1 MVVFYHQL
9 ENHHHLMEARL
20 VLWSGWGASEEGQGR
35 GMAGGLWRSLGWGR
49 ALSQEGVEKG
59 ELKGG
64 PALWHTCLSV
74 ADITQEQDLL
84 QPLLIEEDIAQ
95 GVFVIEFFN
104 VAC

>member
-1 MVVFYHQL
+1 
-9 ENHHHLMEARL
+9 
-20 VLWSGWGASEEGQGR
+20 
-35 GMAGGLWRSLGWGR
+35 MAGNGGGLRRSLGWGR

-64 PALWHTCLSV
+64 PTLWHTCLSV

-104 VAC
+104 VVC